1 MTSSLQLLT
10 AVGSAEILAELGW
23 LLPIGL
29 VLCSGRRLKFVL
41 SSLHSKRAALNRRA
55 SPLYCLIAGCS
66 DVVCERIQGS
76 RSRYWS
82 G

>member
-1 MTSSLQLLT
+1 MTSSLPRLK
-10 AVGSAEILAELGW
+10 AVDSAEMLAELGW
-23 LLPIGL
+23 FLPIGL
-29 VLCSGRRLKFVL
+29 ILCSRRRLEFVL

-55 SPLYCLIAGCS
+55 SPLYCSIAGCS
-66 DVVCERIQGS
+66 DEICERIQGS